1 MKSSLQQSIKPYV
14 PSTKVDFSDA
24 KINDPTKVQDTD
36 DSTSRSSFKDVL
48 MNSNEEIRQK
58 REAEKIGDYSQI
70 DSEEE
75 FLEKLSEE
83 NKPKR
88 VPKKTLDKD
97 DFLKL
102 FVTQLQH
109 QDPLNPDDGAEMAS
123 KLAQFN
129 GLEQMMNMNSTMDQL
144 VAGQGSARSIEMVNY
159 VGKELVIN
167 GGRVKKSGDEMT
179 ESKFNVP
186 IDSIKTSLEI
196 RDSQG
201 FVITSKDLGTLK
213 RGNHAFEWD
222 GKKTDGS
229 QAPDGVYSYNLVAK
243 TINGENIDVDI
254 TSNAKVIGVDV
265 GDQTGELYTD
275 FGKVNFEDI
284 KTIGAE
290 GFHNQ
295 VKKQETS
302 PEKSAKNIE
311 LKDPKTAPA
320 INPDLSKIPI
330 KENNNKSATDSVVER
345 LKQLQTEPNR
355 NDIKAKKQAPKEMKS
370 DLQDGNNIGNRT
382 NKVTDDQIDIGKL
395 SMNSLLPKSEP
406 SNLKN

>member
-14 PSTKVDFSDA
+14 PSTKVDFSDV
-24 KINDPTKVQDTD
+24 KIDDPTKVQNTD
-36 DSTSRSSFKDVL
+36 DPTSRSSFKDVL
-48 MNSNEEIRQK
+48 MNSNEEVRQK

-295 VKKQETS
+295 VKNQ
-302 PEKSAKNIE
+302 EKSANNIE
-311 LKDPKTAPA
+311 LKDSKTSPVT
-320 INPDLSKIPI
+320 NPDLSKNIPL
-330 KENNNKSATDSVVER
+330 KENNTKTATDSVVER
-345 LKQLQTEPNR
+345 LKQLQTEPIRNNTEASKKAPTEMTTEIQERNNSENR
-355 NDIKAKKQAPKEMKS
+355 N
-370 DLQDGNNIGNRT
+370 
-382 NKVTDDQIDIGKL
+382 NKVADDKIDIGKL

-406 SNLKN
+406 SNLNN